1 MQLPSKCKCLKETQ
15 RTMGMKQRTEREN
28 SERRTNKTTEG
39 SRRKHKSSE
48 PHPWRPL
55 LSRMGLTLRPKSKS
69 QSLMLVGC
77 REGCFTQFRVAGP
90 ASGLGHQKLEE
101 PASWVPFC
109 DGAQHTED
117 FCLSNSTASSPSLC
131 RWELTRFKE
140 RLLQFLQREPGVGH
154 DRCPYVEAHC
164 IWLSL

>member
-1 MQLPSKCKCLKETQ
+1 MFKKETQ
-15 RTMGMKQRTEREN
+15 RTMGMKQQTELGN
-28 SERRTNKTTEG
+28 SERKTNKTAKG
-39 SRRKHKSSE
+39 SRKKHKSSE
-48 PHPWRPL
+48 IHPWRI
-55 LSRMGLTLRPKSKS
+55 LSQMGVTLRPKSKS
-69 QSLMLVGC
+69 QLLVGC
-77 REGCFTQFRVAGP
+77 RVGCFTQFQVAGP

-117 FCLSNSTASSPSLC
+117 FCLFNSTVSSPSPC
-131 RWELTRFKE
+131 QWELTCFKE

-154 DRCPYVEAHC
+154 DRCPYVAAHC